1 MTQKLMIN
9 ILTDKT
15 SWMNLYDKKLINL
28 LSSKGH
34 NINIVYSKHDLKE
47 ADISFLLSCFEIIGT
62 EFLKLSK
69 HNIVV
74 HASDL
79 PKGKGWSPSSWQILA
94 GQNDIPISLFEAT
107 DAVDAGDIY
116 IKDKISLQGH
126 ELIDEWQDI
135 LGNKIVSMC
144 CQFIDN
150 YPSILNQK
158 VKQSG
163 AESFYRRRTPKDS
176 QLDINKSIKEQ
187 FNLFRIVDNNKYPA
201 YFDFNGHRYI
211 LKIFEDKN
219 DK

>member
-1 MTQKLMIN
+1 M
-9 ILTDKT
+9 
-15 SWMNLYDKKLINL
+15 
-28 LSSKGH
+28 
-34 NINIVYSKHDLKE
+34 
-47 ADISFLLSCFEIIGT
+47 
-62 EFLKLSK
+62 
-69 HNIVV
+69 
-74 HASDL
+74 
-79 PKGKGWSPSSWQILA
+79 
-94 GQNDIPISLFEAT
+94 FEAT

-158 VKQSG
+158 VKQNG

>member
-1 MTQKLMIN
+1 MSQNFVIN

-15 SWMNLYDKKLINL
+15 SWMNRYDKKLKDI

-34 NINIVYSKHDLKE
+34 IINIVYSKYSLKE
-47 ADISFLLSCFEIIGT
+47 ADISFLLSCFEIIDK

-79 PKGKGWSPSSWQILA
+79 PKGKGWSPSSWQILE

-107 DAVDAGDIY
+107 NEIDAGDIY
-116 IKDKISLQGH
+116 IKDKISLQGY
-126 ELIDEWQDI
+126 ELIDKWQDI

-144 CQFIDN
+144 CNFVDN

-158 VKQSG
+158 TKQNG
-163 AESFYRRRTPKDS
+163 EESFYRRRSPKDS

-211 LKIFEDKN
+211 LKIFEEKN
-219 DK
+219 VE